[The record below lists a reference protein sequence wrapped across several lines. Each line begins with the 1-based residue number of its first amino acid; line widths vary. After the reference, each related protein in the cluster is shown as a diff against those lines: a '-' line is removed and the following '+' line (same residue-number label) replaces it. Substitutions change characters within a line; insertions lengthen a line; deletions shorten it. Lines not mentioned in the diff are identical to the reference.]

1 MKSLVKLIISLL
13 IKLAFIA
20 LVYAIVMGLTGCDK
34 ISTHDVSSLST
45 SSYQETKVMTETSSK
60 TVHSEQREEAE
71 PSSLFSQ
78 VEKRIIEESSAIPS
92 ETTVETASVRPTEKP
107 KSKSTSKA
115 PTKKT
120 VKSTTKVTKK
130 VPTKAPTK
138 VPDKDP
144 TKATTKTV
152 TKAPTKKLTN
162 TPTPKPY
169 TYCTCDAEVSCG
181 STSAGTFH
189 KFTIK
194 GLTAHKLKSGLWEI
208 TEASDDKIQ
217 AYMKANYPESANHY
231 GVGKLKNKRDYRYKP

>member
-20 LVYAIVMGLTGCDK
+20 LIYAIVIGLTSCSRNDK
-34 ISTHDVSSLST
+34 PILLSFST
-45 SSYQETKVMTETSSK
+45 EKK
-60 TVHSEQREEAE
+60 EEVEVCTE
-71 PSSLFSQ
+71 PSREAVVS
-78 VEKRIIEESSAIPS
+78 ESS
-92 ETTVETASVRPTEKP
+92 ETTKPSYSSHVIESNTETTEESVRPTEKP

-115 PTKKT
+115 PTKKAI
-120 VKSTTKVTKK
+120 KSTSKETKKTITKAPTKVPEKD
-130 VPTKAPTK
+130 PTKAPTK
-138 VPDKDP
+138 VPTKKP
-144 TKATTKTV
+144 TSKPKAT
-152 TKAPTKKLTN
+152 A

-181 STSAGTFH
+181 STAAGTYH

-208 TEASDDKIQ
+208 TEASDEKVR
-217 AYMKANYPESANHY
+217 AYMKTNYPESANHY

>member
-20 LVYAIVMGLTGCDK
+20 LIYAIVMGLTSCSRNDK
-34 ISTHDVSSLST
+34 PVLSSFSTEKEQEFEVCSEPSREAVASETSEKAEPSYSFVPSESSAEST
-45 SSYQETKVMTETSSK
+45 QTDTTETS
-60 TVHSEQREEAE
+60 
-71 PSSLFSQ
+71 
-78 VEKRIIEESSAIPS
+78 
-92 ETTVETASVRPTEKP
+92 VRPAENQK
-107 KSKSTSKA
+107 KKSTPKA
-115 PTKKT
+115 LAKKT

-144 TKATTKTV
+144 TKA
-152 TKAPTKKLTN
+152 PTKKPTSKPSKPKATA

-181 STSAGTFH
+181 STAAGTFH

-208 TEASDDKIQ
+208 TEASDDKVR
-217 AYMKANYPESANHY
+217 AYLKENYPGYGRY